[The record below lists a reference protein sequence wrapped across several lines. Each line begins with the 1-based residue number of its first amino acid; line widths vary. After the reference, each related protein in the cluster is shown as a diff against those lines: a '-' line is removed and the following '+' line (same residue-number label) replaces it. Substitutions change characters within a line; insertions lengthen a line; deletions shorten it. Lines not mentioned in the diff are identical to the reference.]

1 MIFLHKPY
9 IKKSD
14 KKARLIFDLEIN
26 NEKKRVWYEV
36 EEEYEKYLCDDRVD
50 PILVG
55 MLSYAMRNGHDI
67 KSDSY
72 VTDQILYQIQETLIP
87 VLSQHAKSLKNIN
100 VDIKPK
106 KPTQSADKVGTGC
119 SGGVDS
125 LYAIT
130 RHINYRNPD
139 FNIDYLCINNVGS
152 FNECYEEAG
161 IDKVRK
167 ERIKK
172 SKQLAKDINIPL
184 IVTDSNFYQEI
195 PQNHLLTCTYSSVFA
210 ILCLEKLWGK
220 YYYGSVGLDYTHF
233 HIKDNDI
240 SPASHYD
247 LLSLDCF
254 SYNGLKI
261 YSDGGGINRFDKLKR
276 IYQTDLY
283 KKYVHV
289 CTTREY
295 NCGKC
300 PKCRRELLSLYLLNV
315 NLDDYKNVFDVKYFK
330 DHLEEYF
337 QWIYDDH
344 IYYLYHNGH
353 STNENVYNKL
363 LEKTEFQEFLEKQP
377 LNAEPKTKEALQK
390 DVDWLYAE
398 LENIKKSRVYRLTNK
413 VYKTNLY
420 NNIKKVRVKRIE
432 KKNENK
438 MFEKMIKEYAKEIN
452 IPLNEL
458 KNDIKQCKRRFKIS
472 VEDYINFDFDKLNDS
487 QRSTYLTNGY
497 MENFVKKFND
507 TKDLQ
512 KFKNKVEFDTIF
524 KDYIKRD
531 FCSTKDLTLKQ
542 LQKFMKDKDKIVYKP
557 LDLAL
562 GEGFTIFDCHNDV
575 KDIYREIKEKKD
587 GIIEDY
593 IVQHP
598 DLEKISPSVNTL
610 RIVIFNT
617 GKECKVLTACL
628 RMGVNKMVDN
638 FCAGGIAAGIDIK
651 TGKVNTTGID
661 KKKNRYK
668 EHPVSKVKLEG
679 FKIPYWK
686 EVIDLV
692 KQCYNLI
699 PTVRYIGFDVAIK
712 KDGPV
717 IVEGNASLPD
727 YMIMQ
732 CVSEERKGLKP
743 ELDKILEKYS
753 K

>member
-9 IKKSD
+9 IKKKD

-26 NEKKRVWYEV
+26 NEKKSVWYEV

-72 VTDQILYQIQETLIP
+72 ITDEILYQVQETLIP
-87 VLSQHAKSLKNIN
+87 VLSQHAKTLKKIN
-100 VDIKPK
+100 VDIKTK
-106 KPTQSADKVGTGC
+106 KPIKSAGKVGTGC

-125 LYAIT
+125 LYAII
-130 RHINYRNPD
+130 RHLDYKIPN

-152 FNECYEEAG
+152 FNECYKDAG

-167 ERIKK
+167 ERIEK
-172 SKQLAKDINIPL
+172 SKELAKEINIPL

-233 HIKDNDI
+233 HIEDNDTH
-240 SPASHYD
+240 PASHYD
-247 LLSLDCF
+247 LISLDCF
-254 SYNGLKI
+254 SYSGLKI

-276 IYQTDLY
+276 IYQSDLY

-289 CTTREY
+289 CTTKEY

-300 PKCRRELLSLYLLNV
+300 PKCRRELLSLYLLDV
-315 NLDDYKNVFDVKYFK
+315 NLDDYKEVFDVNYFK
-330 DHLEEYF
+330 THLDEYF
-337 QWIYDDH
+337 QWIFEDH
-344 IYYLYHNGH
+344 LWNPGH
-353 STNENVYNKL
+353 YANEIVYNQL
-363 LEKTEFQEFLEKQP
+363 LERKEFQDFLSRQP
-377 LNAEPKTKEALQK
+377 LRPEPKTKEELEK
-390 DVDWLYAE
+390 DIAWLYSE
-398 LENIKKSRVYRLTNK
+398 LENIKNSRVYRLTNK
-413 VYKTNLY
+413 VYKTKLY
-420 NNIKKVRVKRIE
+420 NNLKKVRSKRTEKRNQNQALQELIE
-432 KKNENK
+432 SYAREN
-438 MFEKMIKEYAKEIN
+438 N
-452 IPLNEL
+452 ISLNEL
-458 KNDIKQCKRRFKIS
+458 QKDIRNCKKEYKIT
-472 VEDYINFDFDKLNDS
+472 VEDYINFDFDKLNDT

-497 MENFVKKFND
+497 MEEFVQRFND
-507 TKDLQ
+507 ENDLK

-531 FCSTKDLTLKQ
+531 FCSTEDLTLEK
-542 LQKFMKDKDKIVYKP
+542 LKKFLKNKEKVVYKP

-562 GEGFTIFDCHNDV
+562 GEGFTIFDCHDDV
-575 KDIYREIKEKKD
+575 NDIYKEIKAKGS

-617 GKECKVLTACL
+617 GKECKIITACL
-628 RMGVNKMVDN
+628 RMGVDKMVDN
-638 FCAGGIAAGIDIK
+638 FCAGGIAAGIDLK
-651 TGKVNTTGID
+651 TGKINTTAID
-661 KKKNRYK
+661 KKKHRYK
-668 EHPVSKVKLEG
+668 EHPVSKVKLVG

-686 EVIDLV
+686 ESIDLV
-692 KQCYNLI
+692 KKCYNLI
-699 PTVRYIGFDVAIK
+699 PTVRYIGFDVAIT
-712 KDGPV
+712 KDGPI

-732 CVSEERKGLKP
+732 SVSEEKRGLKP
-743 ELDKILEKYS
+743 ELDKILERYAK
-753 K
+753 

>member
-1 MIFLHKPY
+1 MIYLHKPY
-9 IKKSD
+9 IKKKD
-14 KKARLIFDLEIN
+14 KKARLIFDLDIDSER
-26 NEKKRVWYEV
+26 KSVWYEV
-36 EEEYEKYLCDDRVD
+36 DEEYEKYLCDDRVD
-50 PILVG
+50 PILIG

-72 VTDQILYQIQETLIP
+72 VTDEILYQLKETLIT
-87 VLSQHAKSLKNIN
+87 VLSKHAKSLKKINI
-100 VDIKPK
+100 DIKTK
-106 KPTQSADKVGTGC
+106 KPIKSAGKVGTGC
-119 SGGVDS
+119 SAGVDS

-130 RHINYRNPD
+130 RHINHEIPN

-152 FNECYEEAG
+152 FNECYEDAG

-167 ERIKK
+167 IRIEK
-172 SKQLAKDINIPL
+172 SKELAKEINIPL

-233 HIKDNDI
+233 NIKDNDLV
-240 SPASHYD
+240 PASHYD
-247 LLSLDCF
+247 LLLLDCF

-276 IYQTDLY
+276 IYKTDLY

-289 CTTREY
+289 CTAREY

-300 PKCRRELLSLYLLNV
+300 PKCRRELLSLYLLDV
-315 NLDDYKNVFDVKYFK
+315 NLDDYKKVFDIDYFK
-330 DHLEEYF
+330 ENIEEYF
-337 QWIYDDH
+337 EWIYEDH
-344 IYYLYHNGH
+344 TYYLYHDGH
-353 STNENVYNKL
+353 SNNENVYNML
-363 LEKTEFQEFLEKQP
+363 LEKKEFKEFIEKQP
-377 LNAEPKTKEALQK
+377 LIKEPKTKEELEQ
-390 DVDWLYAE
+390 DVEWLYAE
-398 LENIKKSRVYRLTNK
+398 LENIKRSRVYRLTNK
-413 VYKTNLY
+413 IYKTRLY
-420 NNIKKVRVKRIE
+420 NNIKKLRMKRIN
-432 KKNENK
+432 KKNQNK
-438 MFEKMIKEYAKEIN
+438 MFEEMIKDYSGEIN
-452 IPLNEL
+452 IPLKEV
-458 KNDIKQCKRRFKIS
+458 KEDIRKCQKKYKIS
-472 VEDYINFDFDKLNDS
+472 VEDYINFDFDKLNETE
-487 QRSTYLTNGY
+487 RSTYLTNGY
-497 MENFVKKFND
+497 MENFVRKFND
-507 TKDLQ
+507 KNDLD
-512 KFKNKVEFDTIF
+512 KFKNKVKFDTIF

-531 FCSTKDLTLKQ
+531 FISTKDLTLEK
-542 LQKFMKDKDKIVYKP
+542 LTEFIKDKDKIVYKP

-562 GEGFTIFDCHNDV
+562 GEGFTIIDCSNSA
-575 KDIYREIKEKKD
+575 KDIFKVIKGKKD

-593 IVQHP
+593 IIQHP

-617 GKECKVLTACL
+617 GKECKFLTACL

-651 TGKVNTTGID
+651 TGKINTTGID

-668 EHPVSKVKLEG
+668 EHPISKVKLEG

-686 EVIDLV
+686 EALKLV
-692 KQCYNLI
+692 EQCYNLV
-699 PTVRYIGFDVAIK
+699 PTVRYIGFDVAIT
-712 KDGPV
+712 KDGPI

-732 CVSEERKGLKP
+732 SVSEEKRGLKD
-743 ELDKILEKYS
+743 EFDDILEKYS

>member
-575 KDIYREIKEKKD
+575 KDIYREIKEKK
-587 GIIEDY
+587 
-593 IVQHP
+593 
-598 DLEKISPSVNTL
+598 
-610 RIVIFNT
+610 
-617 GKECKVLTACL
+617 
-628 RMGVNKMVDN
+628 MV
-638 FCAGGIAAGIDIK
+638 
-651 TGKVNTTGID
+651 
-661 KKKNRYK
+661 
-668 EHPVSKVKLEG
+668 
-679 FKIPYWK
+679 
-686 EVIDLV
+686 
-692 KQCYNLI
+692 
-699 PTVRYIGFDVAIK
+699 
-712 KDGPV
+712 
-717 IVEGNASLPD
+717 
-727 YMIMQ
+727 
-732 CVSEERKGLKP
+732 
-743 ELDKILEKYS
+743 
-753 K
+753 

>member
-9 IKKSD
+9 IKKKE
-14 KKARLIFDLEIN
+14 KKARLIFDLEID
-26 NEKKRVWYEV
+26 NEKKSVWYEV

-50 PILVG
+50 PIFVG

-72 VTDQILYQIQETLIP
+72 ITDEILYQVQETLIP
-87 VLSQHAKSLKNIN
+87 VLSQHAKSLKKINI
-100 VDIKPK
+100 DIKTK
-106 KPTQSADKVGTGC
+106 KPIKSAGKVGTGC

-125 LYAIT
+125 LYAII
-130 RHINYRNPD
+130 RHLDYKIPN

-152 FNECYEEAG
+152 FNECYKDAG

-167 ERIKK
+167 ERIEK
-172 SKQLAKDINIPL
+172 SKELAKEINIPL

-233 HIKDNDI
+233 HIEDNDTH
-240 SPASHYD
+240 PASHYD
-247 LLSLDCF
+247 LISLDCF
-254 SYNGLKI
+254 SYSGLKI

-276 IYQTDLY
+276 IYQSDLY

-289 CTTREY
+289 CTTKEY

-300 PKCRRELLSLYLLNV
+300 PKCRRELLSLYLLDV
-315 NLDDYKNVFDVKYFK
+315 NLDDYKEVFDVNYFK
-330 DHLEEYF
+330 THLDEYF
-337 QWIYDDH
+337 QWIFEDH
-344 IYYLYHNGH
+344 LWNPGH
-353 STNENVYNKL
+353 YANEIVYNQL
-363 LEKTEFQEFLEKQP
+363 LERKEFQDFLSRQP
-377 LNAEPKTKEALQK
+377 LRPEPKTKEELEK
-390 DVDWLYAE
+390 DIAWLYSE
-398 LENIKKSRVYRLTNK
+398 LENIKNSRVYRLTNK
-413 VYKTNLY
+413 VYKTKLY
-420 NNIKKVRVKRIE
+420 NNLKKVRSKRAEKRNQNQALQELIE
-432 KKNENK
+432 SYAREN
-438 MFEKMIKEYAKEIN
+438 N
-452 IPLNEL
+452 ISLNEL
-458 KNDIKQCKRRFKIS
+458 QKDIRNCKKKYKIT
-472 VEDYINFDFDKLNDS
+472 VEDYINFDFDKLNDT

-497 MENFVKKFND
+497 MEEFVQRFND
-507 TKDLQ
+507 ENDLK

-531 FCSTKDLTLKQ
+531 FCSTEDLTLEK
-542 LQKFMKDKDKIVYKP
+542 LKKFLKNKEKAVYKP

-562 GEGFTIFDCHNDV
+562 GEGFTIFDCHDDV
-575 KDIYREIKEKKD
+575 NDIYKEIKAKGS

-617 GKECKVLTACL
+617 GKECKIITACL
-628 RMGVNKMVDN
+628 RMGVDKMVDN
-638 FCAGGIAAGIDIK
+638 FCAGGIAAGIDLK
-651 TGKVNTTGID
+651 TGKINTTAID
-661 KKKNRYK
+661 KKKHRYK
-668 EHPVSKVKLEG
+668 EHPVSKVKLVG

-686 EVIDLV
+686 ESIDLV
-692 KQCYNLI
+692 KKCYTLI
-699 PTVRYIGFDVAIK
+699 PTVRYIGFDVAIT
-712 KDGPV
+712 KDGPI

-732 CVSEERKGLKP
+732 SVSEEKRGLKP

>member
-9 IKKSD
+9 IKKKK

-686 EVIDLV
+686 EAIDLV

>member
-617 GKECKVLTACL
+617 GKECKVLTTCF

-638 FCAGGIAAGIDIK
+638 YSAGGIAAGIDIK
-651 TGKVNTTGID
+651 TGKLNTTGID

-679 FKIPYWK
+679 FKIPYWN
-686 EVIDLV
+686 EAIDLV
-692 KQCYNLI
+692 KQCQNLI

>member
-9 IKKSD
+9 IKKKD

-26 NEKKRVWYEV
+26 NEKKSVWYEV

-72 VTDQILYQIQETLIP
+72 ATDEILYQIQETLIP

-106 KPTQSADKVGTGC
+106 KPIQSAGKVGTGC

-130 RHINYRNPD
+130 RHINYSNPD

-233 HIKDNDI
+233 HIQDNDS

-261 YSDGGGINRFDKLKR
+261 YSDGGGINRFDKLKK
-276 IYQTDLY
+276 IYQTNLY

-289 CTTREY
+289 CTAREY

-363 LEKTEFQEFLEKQP
+363 LERPEFQEFLAKQP
-377 LNAEPKTKEALQK
+377 LNAEPKTREELEK

-398 LENIKKSRVYRLTNK
+398 LENIKRSRVYRLTNK
-413 VYKTNLY
+413 VYKTKLY
-420 NNIKKVRVKRIE
+420 NNLKKVRVKRQQ
-432 KKNENK
+432 KKNEEQ
-438 MFEKMIKEYAKEIN
+438 MFEKMIKDYAEEAN

-458 KNDIKQCKRRFKIS
+458 KKDIKQCKKKFNIS
-472 VEDYINFDFDKLNDS
+472 VEDYIDFDFDKLNDT

-507 TKDLQ
+507 AKDLQ

-542 LQKFMKDKDKIVYKP
+542 LQKFIQDKDKIVYKP

-562 GEGFTIFDCHNDV
+562 GEGFTIFDCHNDI
-575 KDIYREIKEKKD
+575 KAIYKEIKEKRD

-617 GKECKVLTACL
+617 GKECKILTACL

-638 FCAGGIAAGIDIK
+638 FCAGGIAAGIDLK
-651 TGKVNTTGID
+651 TGKINTTAID
-661 KKKNRYK
+661 KKKHRYK
-668 EHPVSKVKLEG
+668 EHPVSKVKLVG

-686 EVIDLV
+686 ESIDLV
-692 KQCYNLI
+692 KKCYNLI
-699 PTVRYIGFDVAIK
+699 PTVRYIGFDVAIT
-712 KDGPV
+712 KDGPI

-732 CVSEERKGLKP
+732 SVSEEKRGLKP